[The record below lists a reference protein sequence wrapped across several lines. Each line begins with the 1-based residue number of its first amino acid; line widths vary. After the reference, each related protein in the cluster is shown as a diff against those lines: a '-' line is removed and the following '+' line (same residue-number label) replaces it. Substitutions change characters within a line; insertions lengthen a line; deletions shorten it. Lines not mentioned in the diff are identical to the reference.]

1 MNQITV
7 VQKLKQSGWY
17 PLFVFFFGFSLLL
30 TLFKVKPFYDDHVLK
45 GKITAL
51 KEGNRQSRQ
60 QVDSLRQE
68 NQSLKQ
74 QIKTA
79 NATQSANQSSFLESS
94 ATFIAPMLVNPTG
107 IEADVVGTAEST
119 DLRNEAAETANLQGE
134 TESLDWDSLRN
145 AILDE
150 VPPNQR
156 DAVEAFFNDGEAYRE
171 SLTTRAER
179 QSLQDYTEAI
189 MEGAMSQMKTIMENG
204 TEEERKALKRTLS
217 DPARLKLVLQ
227 MVETSAAN
235 AMRTMEEAQ
244 RSAEELIEQESIE
257 REFIEEEILTVE

>member
-1 MNQITV
+1 M
-7 VQKLKQSGWY
+7 
-17 PLFVFFFGFSLLL
+17 LFWTKCRQTNG
-30 TLFKVKPFYDDHVLK
+30 TL
-45 GKITAL
+45 
-51 KEGNRQSRQ
+51 
-60 QVDSLRQE
+60 
-68 NQSLKQ
+68 
-74 QIKTA
+74 
-79 NATQSANQSSFLESS
+79 
-94 ATFIAPMLVNPTG
+94 
-107 IEADVVGTAEST
+107 
-119 DLRNEAAETANLQGE
+119 
-134 TESLDWDSLRN
+134 W
-145 AILDE
+145 
-150 VPPNQR
+150 
-156 DAVEAFFNDGEAYRE
+156 EAFFNDGEAYRE